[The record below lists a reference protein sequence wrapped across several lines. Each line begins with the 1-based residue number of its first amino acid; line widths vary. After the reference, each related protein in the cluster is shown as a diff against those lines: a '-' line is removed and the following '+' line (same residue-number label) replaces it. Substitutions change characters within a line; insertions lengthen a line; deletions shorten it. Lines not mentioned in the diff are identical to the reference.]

1 MNTRPYKNS
10 QLVRAKVFKI
20 QPELLVEAVCA
31 VHRLESAHKA
41 CQVVASVEKKKSVN
55 VVSASAD
62 SEKILSE
69 IPELKELA
77 LLFICQAKV
86 NNSHQ
91 RNNKCTM
98 Q

>member
-1 MNTRPYKNS
+1 M
-10 QLVRAKVFKI
+10 
-20 QPELLVEAVCA
+20 EAVCA

-41 CQVVASVEKKKSVN
+41 CQVVASVEKRKSVN

-77 LLFICQAKV
+77 LFFI
-86 NNSHQ
+86 
-91 RNNKCTM
+91 
-98 Q
+98 

>member
-1 MNTRPYKNS
+1 M
-10 QLVRAKVFKI
+10 
-20 QPELLVEAVCA
+20 EAVCA

-41 CQVVASVEKKKSVN
+41 CQVEASVEKKKSVN

-77 LLFICQAKV
+77 LFFI
-86 NNSHQ
+86 
-91 RNNKCTM
+91 
-98 Q
+98 

>member
-1 MNTRPYKNS
+1 M
-10 QLVRAKVFKI
+10 
-20 QPELLVEAVCA
+20 EAVCI

-55 VVSASAD
+55 VVRASAD
-62 SEKILSE
+62 SEKSLFE

-77 LLFICQAKV
+77 LSLIGQAKL

-91 RNNKCTM
+91 RNDKCTM

>member
-1 MNTRPYKNS
+1 M
-10 QLVRAKVFKI
+10 
-20 QPELLVEAVCA
+20 EAVCV

-41 CQVVASVEKKKSVN
+41 FQVVASAEKKKGSVN

-77 LLFICQAKV
+77 LFFI
-86 NNSHQ
+86 
-91 RNNKCTM
+91 
-98 Q
+98 